1 MEITRI
7 EPFLSFCRSVRK
19 RTRAAALAVPANRI
33 EWRPTAT
40 AFSAGDLLRHIAGTE
55 RWMFVENVLG
65 RPSRYPGHGEQLARG
80 HAAVMAYLDSAHTES
95 LQLLAELPADRM
107 QETCTT
113 VAAAEVPVWLLLRM
127 MLEHEIH
134 HRGQLYSLLGQLG
147 VARPSLFGLTEQ
159 EVLDRSTTDGGPGS
173 GQGPPPAQSAN

>member
-1 MEITRI
+1 METTRI

-19 RTRAAALAVPANRI
+19 RTRAAALAVPADRL
-33 EWRPTAT
+33 EWRPFET

-65 RPSRYPGHGEQLARG
+65 RPSRYPGHGEDLASG
-80 HAAVMAYLDSAHTES
+80 HPAVLAYLDGTHEEAM
-95 LQLLAELPADRM
+95 QLLAGLPSDDLQRA
-107 QETCTT
+107 CTT
-113 VAAAEVPVWLLLRM
+113 VAGAEVPAWLLLRM

-159 EVLDRSTTDGGPGS
+159 QVLERSTAADEPGD
-173 GQGPPPAQSAN
+173 QSTM